1 MRKIIS
7 AVALLVTLS
16 CSVYAGEMQ
25 FGVTSNAQS
34 DVITQII
41 VFLSVLPL

>member
-16 CSVYAGEMQ
+16 CSAYAGEMQ
-25 FGVTSNAQS
+25 FGVTSNAQPS
-34 DVITQII
+34 VVTQII
-41 VFLSVLPL
+41 IFLSNLL